1 VKKRRCR
8 SCQRIRQKSSEV
20 EQRLRSENQE
30 LQIQLAATVA
40 ESRARNEERQIEM
53 DFYRKMMGD
62 LVDDYLIRR
71 NPFQVPLPGEQPK

>member
-1 VKKRRCR
+1 MKKRRCR
-8 SCQRIRQKSSEV
+8 SCQRIRQKSREV